1 MNITCKMKLVFCACL
16 MAGASHA
23 ADVKVDAPQSLG
35 AGLKFQDVSLHRSG
49 AFLSVS
55 TSVAER
61 QGKNLTLYYRVRW
74 LDDAGRDV
82 SADEPWRKAALGGGK
97 AIPISAATDNPAA
110 TDYRIQ
116 LNVTE

>member
-1 MNITCKMKLVFCACL
+1 MNIIRNMKFVLCASA
-16 MAGASHA
+16 MASIGHA
-23 ADVKVDAPQSLG
+23 ADVKVDAPQPLG
-35 AGLKFQDVSLHRSG
+35 AGLKFQDVSLQRSG

-82 SADEPWRKAALGGGK
+82 SGNEPWRKAALGGGQS
-97 AIPISAATDNPAA
+97 IPISAATDNPAA
-110 TDYRIQ
+110 ADYRIQ
-116 LNVTE
+116 LNLAE